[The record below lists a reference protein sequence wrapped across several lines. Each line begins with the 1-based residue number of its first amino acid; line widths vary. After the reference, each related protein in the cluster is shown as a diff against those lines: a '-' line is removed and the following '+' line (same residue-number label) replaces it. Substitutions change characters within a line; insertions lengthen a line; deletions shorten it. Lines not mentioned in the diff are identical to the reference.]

1 MTNNKK
7 PSLYKKED
15 ITNKKPSLYKKNKQ
29 MSDTKQPTSIPNINF
44 SQILSKLSNM
54 DIGEMKE
61 NPKTTM
67 NIIGIV
73 ILILIVL
80 FVVIANSGG
89 DNNTVD
95 IEKEVAT
102 STLIGNNSIGSVY
115 KEGPYGN
122 DSSNVSVAYIL
133 GVHPRE
139 KGAHRLM
146 EEAFKEKAD
155 TLNYTY
161 YLYKINV
168 SSASTDFSQSRLN
181 GQKLAKEYA
190 VPDMINNNF
199 TFAVDVHYSNGHW
212 GVSRFVFTPSEDNGL
227 SSQVGHTLANN
238 FDWLT
243 YYVPND
249 PSSPE
254 YVTGPLNDGGV
265 AAIIYEAYTEDDN
278 NVTLEHDKEIV
289 DFIDKWNF
297 INKTEPEKQSFFSF

>member
-1 MTNNKK
+1 MVNNKK
-7 PSLYKKED
+7 PSLYKKD
-15 ITNKKPSLYKKNKQ
+15 YNANKKQSLYKK
-29 MSDTKQPTSIPNINF
+29 TKQSSDNNQTIPIPNIDF
-44 SQILSKLSNM
+44 SQIPSKISNI
-54 DIGEMKE
+54 DIEQIKN

-67 NIIGIV
+67 NIIGIAV
-73 ILILIVL
+73 LILIILIVVL
-80 FVVIANSGG
+80 VNSSGNEVV
-89 DNNTVD
+89 DV
-95 IEKEVAT
+95 EKIVPT

-122 DSSNVSVAYIL
+122 NSSNVSVAYIL

-168 SSASTDFSQSRLN
+168 TSASTDFSQSRLN
-181 GQKLAKEYA
+181 GQKLAKEYV
-190 VPDMINNNF
+190 VPDIINNNF

-212 GVSRFVFTPSEDNGL
+212 GVSRFVFTPKENNSL
-227 SSQVGHTLANN
+227 SNQLGHDLANN
-238 FDWLT
+238 FDWLK
-243 YYVPND
+243 YYIPTD

-265 AAIIYEAYTEDDN
+265 AAIIYEAYTEDNN

-289 DFIDKWNF
+289 DFIDDYKF
-297 INKTEPEKQSFFSF
+297 INETEPEKKSFFSF